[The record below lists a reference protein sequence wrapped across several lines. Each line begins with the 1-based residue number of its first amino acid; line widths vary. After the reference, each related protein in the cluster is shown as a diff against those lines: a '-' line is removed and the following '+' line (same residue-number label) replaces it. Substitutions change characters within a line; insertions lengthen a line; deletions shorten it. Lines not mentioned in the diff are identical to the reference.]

1 MPHPKNEYDLLLCSL
16 KRGDNEA
23 FERIY
28 DLFWESLYAI
38 GYNRLQSSTDVED
51 IIQELFVDLWNKR
64 ETIRVNESLRTYLF
78 TAMKY
83 KVIDHIRR
91 SKVKNVSF
99 EDATLE
105 AQLATETTDSNLSF
119 SELYDQLREGID
131 RLPERC
137 KLVFKMSRDEE
148 MSAEEI
154 ASTLN
159 VSKRTVETQIYKSL
173 KHLKKSLNDYAYLLI
188 LIVCFQ
194 KSIGQGITLAAG

>member
-188 LIVCFQ
+188 LIVC
-194 KSIGQGITLAAG
+194 SL